1 MANYDDG
8 VTLPPII
15 QQWLDTYNN
24 NDLEQHIALYTDSA
38 SILIP
43 APGGNHID
51 LNPDHNKAVFRHM
64 EQALDA
70 AAPNRKVRFDWVSVA
85 GNEVSVEAT
94 LMLTP
99 GDPQGDQSLALHFTL
114 SADGTSIVRDRTYID
129 SSVTAGLAA
138 DPAR

>member
-1 MANYDDG
+1 MGNFAEG
-8 VTLPPII
+8 VTLPPTI
-15 QQWLDTYNN
+15 QRWLDTYNN
-24 NDLEQHIALYTDSA
+24 NDLEGHIALYTDTA

-43 APGGNHID
+43 APGGEYID
-51 LNPDHNKAVFRHM
+51 LNPDHTKAVFRQM

-70 AAPNRKVRFDWVSVA
+70 TAPNRKVRFDWVSVA
-85 GNEVSVEAT
+85 AHEISVEAT

-99 GDPQGDQSLALHFTL
+99 GDPRGDQSMALHFTL

-138 DPAR
+138 DSR